1 MAKPVNKKTL
11 SGATVQIE
19 RKGKTTRQG
28 NGRRSKPSHGRK
40 LKIGQG

>member
-1 MAKPVNKKTL
+1 MAKNNNKKTL
-11 SGATVQIE
+11 TGTTIQIE
-19 RKGKTTRQG
+19 SKGKTTRQG